1 MTAELRSEREKMLAN
16 EPYRGSDPAL
26 TESRARTRLL
36 LARYNASSP
45 LVLDERRAILQ
56 DLLGVLGPE
65 VWIEPPFYCDYGA
78 HIRLGSGVYF
88 NFGCVILD
96 CNQVEIG
103 AYCKFGPHVQIY
115 TAYHPVDPEQR
126 RTGLEMAASVRIGE
140 NVWVG
145 GGAIIG
151 PGIEIGADTVI
162 GAGSV
167 VTRSLPARVV
177 AVGNPCRVIRV
188 L

>member
-1 MTAELRSEREKMLAN
+1 MTRSEREKMLAD
-16 EPYRGSDPAL
+16 EPYRGSDPEL
-26 TESRARTRLL
+26 VQARTRARLL
-36 LARYNASSP
+36 LARFNASSP
-45 LVLDERRAILQ
+45 LALDERRAILQ
-56 DLLGVLGPE
+56 ELIGDLSAE

-78 HIRLGSGVYF
+78 HIRLGTGVYF
-88 NFGCVILD
+88 NFGGVILD
-96 CNQVEIG
+96 CNRVEIG
-103 AYCKFGPHVQIY
+103 AHCKFGPNVQLY
-115 TAYHPVDPEQR
+115 TAYHPVDPERR
-126 RTGLEMAASVRIGE
+126 RTGLEMAAPIRIGE

-177 AVGNPCRVIRV
+177 AVGNPCRVVRE

>member
-1 MTAELRSEREKMLAN
+1 MARSEREKMLAD
-16 EPYRGSDPAL
+16 EPYRGSDPELAQ
-26 TESRARTRLL
+26 ARTRARLL
-36 LARYNASSP
+36 LARFNASSP

-56 DLLGVLGPE
+56 ELIGALGAE
-65 VWIEPPFYCDYGA
+65 VWIEPPFFCDYGA
-78 HIRLGSGVYF
+78 HIRLGLGTYF

-96 CNQVEIG
+96 CNWVEVG
-103 AYCKFGPHVQIY
+103 AHCKFGPNVQLY
-115 TAYHPVDPEQR
+115 TAYHPVDPTQR
-126 RTGLEMAASVRIGE
+126 RSGLEMAAPIRIGD

-151 PGIEIGADTVI
+151 PGVEIGADTVI

-167 VTRSLPARVV
+167 VTRSLPARVA
-177 AVGNPCRVIRV
+177 AVGNPCRVIRE

>member
-1 MTAELRSEREKMLAN
+1 M
-16 EPYRGSDPAL
+16 
-26 TESRARTRLL
+26 
-36 LARYNASSP
+36 
-45 LVLDERRAILQ
+45 
-56 DLLGVLGPE
+56 
-65 VWIEPPFYCDYGA
+65 
-78 HIRLGSGVYF
+78 YF

-96 CNQVEIG
+96 CNWVEVG
-103 AYCKFGPHVQIY
+103 AYCKFGPNVQLY
-115 TAYHPVDPEQR
+115 TAYHPVDPAHR
-126 RTGLEMAASVRIGE
+126 RSGLEMAAPIRIGE

-145 GGAIIG
+145 GGTIIG

-177 AVGNPCRVIRV
+177 AVGNPCRVIRK

>member
-1 MTAELRSEREKMLAN
+1 MARSEREKMLAD
-16 EPYRGSDPAL
+16 EPYRGSDPELVQARI
-26 TESRARTRLL
+26 RARLL
-36 LARYNASSP
+36 LARFNASSP
-45 LVLDERRAILQ
+45 LALDERRAILQ
-56 DLLGVLGPE
+56 ELIGDLGAK
-65 VWIEPPFYCDYGA
+65 VWIEPPFFCDYGA
-78 HIRLGSGVYF
+78 HIRLGPGVYF

-96 CNQVEIG
+96 CNRVEVG
-103 AYCKFGPHVQIY
+103 AYCQFGPNVQLY
-115 TAYHPVDPEQR
+115 TAYHPVDPAQR
-126 RTGLEMAASVRIGE
+126 RSGLEMAAPIRIGE

-177 AVGNPCRVIRV
+177 AVGNPCRVIRE

>member
-1 MTAELRSEREKMLAN
+1 MSAVRSEREKMLADQ
-16 EPYRGSDPAL
+16 PYRGSDSEL
-26 TESRARTRLL
+26 VQARTRARLL
-36 LARYNASSP
+36 LARFNASSP
-45 LVLDERRAILQ
+45 QAPDERRTILQ
-56 DLLGVLGPE
+56 ELIGDLGPE
-65 VWIEPPFYCDYGA
+65 VWIEPPFFCDYGA
-78 HIRLGSGVYF
+78 HIRLGTEAYF

-96 CNQVEIG
+96 CNWVEIG
-103 AYCKFGPHVQIY
+103 ARCKFGPNVQLY

-126 RTGLEMAASVRIGE
+126 RTGLEMAAPIRIGE

-177 AVGNPCRVIRV
+177 AVGNPCRVIRE

>member
-1 MTAELRSEREKMLAN
+1 MSMARSEREKMLAD
-16 EPYRGSDPAL
+16 EPYRGSDPEL
-26 TESRARTRLL
+26 RQARTRARLL

-45 LVLDERRAILQ
+45 QALDERRAILRQ
-56 DLLGVLGPE
+56 LIGELGPE
-65 VWIEPPFYCDYGA
+65 VWIEPPFQCDYGA
-78 HIRLGSGVYF
+78 HIRLGRGVYF

-96 CNQVEIG
+96 CNWVEIG
-103 AYCKFGPHVQIY
+103 ADCKFGPNVQLY
-115 TAYHPVDPEQR
+115 TAYHPLDPVQR
-126 RTGLEMAASVRIGE
+126 RSGLEMAAPIRIGE

-167 VTRSLPARVV
+167 VTRDLPAGVV
-177 AVGNPCRVIRV
+177 AVGNPCRAIRA

>member
-1 MTAELRSEREKMLAN
+1 MARSEREKMLAD
-16 EPYRGSDPAL
+16 EPYRGSDPEL
-26 TESRARTRLL
+26 VQARTRARLL
-36 LARYNASSP
+36 LARFNSSSP
-45 LVLDERRAILQ
+45 LALALAERRAILRELIG
-56 DLLGVLGPE
+56 DLGPE

-78 HIRLGSGVYF
+78 HIRLGPGAYF

-96 CNQVEIG
+96 CNWVEVG
-103 AYCKFGPHVQIY
+103 AYCKFGPNVQLY
-115 TAYHPVDPEQR
+115 TAYHSVDPLQR
-126 RTGLEMAASVRIGE
+126 RSDLEMAAPIRIGE

-177 AVGNPCRVIRV
+177 AVGNPCRVIRE